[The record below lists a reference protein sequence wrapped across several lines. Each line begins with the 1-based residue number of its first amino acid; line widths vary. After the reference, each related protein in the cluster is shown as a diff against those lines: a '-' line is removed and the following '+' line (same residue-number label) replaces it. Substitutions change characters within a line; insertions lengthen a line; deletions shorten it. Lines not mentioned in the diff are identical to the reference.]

1 MAKAGTEYMEIV
13 GAVQQAMD
21 RGAKVTT
28 GDWIPTKYG
37 RRDRDV
43 YVVGAV
49 NGNPHTVL
57 IECKDW
63 SDPVGIAVVEQ
74 LDSKR
79 RHSVKAD
86 AVLICSNSGFTKPA
100 ILLATDLGI
109 GLISAL
115 KAGDDRIRYTA
126 LTEYVAKRLSVES
139 WTLWTEADPGV
150 PIPDPRQVL
159 FRGLPVV
166 NWFSPISKALIQQ
179 HEDAKLIQVIYPLK
193 GKHGFTVSGSD
204 FLLEKI
210 GFVLRCKKSWYSQHV
225 RLDVT
230 LGEYDHLKR
239 CVRIPSR
246 QGCWIGPFDRD
257 EWKETKST
265 WMNPEEMEPSSLTFF
280 ITLLNHIPP
289 ISDVATPPMD
299 AVINGGTIFRE

>member
-1 MAKAGTEYMEIV
+1 MAKAGTDYMEIV

-21 RGAKVTT
+21 PGAKVTT
-28 GDWIPTKYG
+28 GDWIQTKYG

-49 NGNPHTVL
+49 HGDPHTVL

-63 SDPVGIAVVEQ
+63 SDPVGIDVVEQ
-74 LDSKR
+74 LDTKR

-115 KAGDDRIRYTA
+115 KAGDDRIRYIA
-126 LTEYVAKRLSVES
+126 LTKYVAKRLSIES
-139 WTLWTEADPGV
+139 WTLWTEADPRV
-150 PIPDPRQVL
+150 SIPDPRLVL

-179 HEDAKLIQVIYPLK
+179 HEDAKLIQVIYTLK
-193 GKHGFTVSGSD
+193 GKQEFTVSGSS
-204 FLLEKI
+204 FLIEKI

-225 RLDVT
+225 RQDVT

-239 CVRIPSR
+239 CVRIPSG
-246 QGCWIGPFDRD
+246 QGCWIGPFDND
-257 EWKETKST
+257 NWKETEST
-265 WMNPEEMEPSSLTFF
+265 WMNHQEMEANSFTFF
-280 ITLLNHIPP
+280 TVLLNHIPP
-289 ISDVATPPMD
+289 IPDQEVPPMD
-299 AVINGGTIFRE
+299 MVVDGGTVFRE

>member
-1 MAKAGTEYMEIV
+1 MAKAGTDYMEIV
-13 GAVQQAMD
+13 GAVQQALD
-21 RGAKVTT
+21 AGAKVTT
-28 GDWIPTKYG
+28 GEWIKTKYG

-49 NGNPHTVL
+49 NGDPHTVL

-63 SDPVGIAVVEQ
+63 SDPVGIDVVEQ
-74 LDSKR
+74 LDTKR

-115 KAGDDRIRYTA
+115 KAGDDRIRYMA
-126 LTEYVAKRLSVES
+126 LTEFIAKRLSVES

-150 PIPDPRQVL
+150 PIPDPRLVL
-159 FRGLPVV
+159 FKGLPVV
-166 NWFSPISKALIQQ
+166 NWFSPISKTLIQK
-179 HEDAKLIQVIYPLK
+179 HEDAKLIQVIYTLK
-193 GKHGFTVSGSD
+193 GKQEFTVSGSS
-204 FLLEKI
+204 FLLDKF
-210 GFVLRCKKSWYSQHV
+210 GFGLRFKKSWYSQLV
-225 RLDVT
+225 RQDVT

-239 CVRIPSR
+239 CVRIPSG

-257 EWKETKST
+257 DWKETEST
-265 WMNPEEMEPSSLTFF
+265 WMNPDAMETNSIRFT
-280 ITLLNHIPP
+280 IVLLNHIPP
-289 ISDVATPPMD
+289 IPDQGMPPLD
-299 AVINGGTIFRE
+299 AVVDGGTIFRE